1 MEKLTSIGKLQN
13 LISKISVPPIQKHPI
28 LLMLRHIQWKALVLK
43 SLFNK
48 LYQKETPGRV
58 FSYEYCKIFEK
69 SIF

>member
-48 LYQKETPGRV
+48 LY
-58 FSYEYCKIFEK
+58 
-69 SIF
+69 